1 MQTGPFEPDPVCTG
15 VGKGTSPILV
25 LERIHL
31 SSLNTESQTANIEIL
46 NEE

>member
-1 MQTGPFEPDPVCTG
+1 MSPV
-15 VGKGTSPILV
+15 LV

-31 SSLNTESQTANIEIL
+31 SSLNTGSQTANIEIL